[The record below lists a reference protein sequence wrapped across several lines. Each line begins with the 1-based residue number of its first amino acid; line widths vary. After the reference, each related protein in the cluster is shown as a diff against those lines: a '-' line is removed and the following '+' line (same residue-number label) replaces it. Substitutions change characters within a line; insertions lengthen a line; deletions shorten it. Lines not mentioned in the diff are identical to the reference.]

1 MSGPRVGVVMGSR
14 SDEPIAAAA
23 VRVLDRL
30 GVPSETVVASAH
42 RDPEEVRRYARS
54 AERRGL
60 EVIVAVAGL
69 AAALPGVLASHTLLP
84 VIGVPA
90 PAGPLRGMDALLSM
104 TQMPPGVPVGAVG
117 IGEAGGTNG
126 ALLAAR
132 MLARRDAALKRRLRR
147 YMDGL
152 RTKNGKGSKG

>member
-1 MSGPRVGVVMGSR
+1 MSAPRVGVIMGSR
-14 SDEPIAAAA
+14 SDEAIAAAA

-30 GVPSETVVASAH
+30 GVPSECVVASAH
-42 RDPEEVRRYARS
+42 RDPEEVRRYAGS

-60 EVIVAVAGL
+60 EAIIAVAGL
-69 AAALPGVLASHTLLP
+69 AAALPGVLASYTLLP

-104 TQMPPGVPVGAVG
+104 VQMPPGVPVGTVG
-117 IGEAGGTNG
+117 IGEAGGKNG

-132 MLARRDAALKRRLRR
+132 MLARRDPALRRRLRR
-147 YMDGL
+147 YQNLIRSERD
-152 RTKNGKGSKG
+152 KDE